1 MNIPDRIIKLIND
14 NNDNDFESFLN
25 NNEMILYY
33 NIETDLLL
41 KCIKEDKI
49 KFFEKLIYHK
59 LSSTYYFNFN
69 NILTEIIKKNDTS
82 NNPLNDTSSNP
93 LNNQNDYYKIIFSIK
108 NISSYVS
115 FESIIDLSVENNDY
129 SIIKYIIDNNLYS
142 FNYYSYIYYTK
153 LVIKIKDINIVKI
166 FIDKFI
172 RNKYKYANTNQKKE
186 KDVINLNCY
195 YVCDDE
201 IFKYLFDV
209 ILDNDK
215 NHLDII
221 KYTKHNDK
229 HVKNNFNLF
238 KFNYIYDKL
247 DNENNIKIFKEIS
260 IFNCFYTNKI
270 ELLEQLVEKFNYSDD
285 NILNIIKKY
294 KNIKNNRNLVDIIIN
309 KFTEK
314 PSYYLYKKYQ
324 SYMTT
329 NNINIL
335 IYSSIENNNIL
346 ILNDLDISG
355 KDMNI
360 NIKKIENYILSNHI
374 HKVYINENTMNIL
387 FNKFN
392 LLKNIIFCV
401 NYAKILLEN
410 NEKKAMTA
418 LIDTIYTGDIYN
430 EKYRKNFE
438 KKIKN
443 FIISNIIV
451 KRLSEGDI
459 YDWYFIEWVDS
470 KLPNIH
476 ILKDSINCIKN
487 NISVN
492 EPNIHFLY
500 WNLKREDELLDKSYM
515 DELLIKLHSNF
526 NTLTNFMI
534 DNIQYDHILKDKIKD
549 ILSRDKENIT
559 KQNLIT
565 SIFTKHSLD
574 NIIKLE
580 NLDNDM
586 IKIFE
591 NIYND
596 KHTLFNIFKFSLNTL
611 SYSVTNYL
619 INKLKKVKIS
629 SIKMIVQ
636 SIISNKNYYFMNKI
650 TESMIVK
657 DQNAFLQK
665 LLIESVKYHNII
677 IIDWTY
683 NKLKQINSKN
693 FNDEFQ
699 KKITKLFEK
708 NISQTLY
715 NATITGLY
723 DFYISLMKYLSNEN
737 KQLLYKNILD
747 IFCDDKYIL
756 NNFLIEHI
764 SFKSFTDKEKYEFL
778 KNIIISIDKYKIE
791 RCIEN
796 LNITKDDYILISKL
810 SKDDIDS
817 KGEHQFEDI
826 IDKSFEFNLLY
837 DHSFQFIKYLNDM
850 GLQLYFD
857 NDIFEELFMTS
868 HFNRSND
875 KDINNMI
882 ILKLIIKLSDINLFK
897 IDVDTINIFL
907 EYYDRMKYKITVDD
921 IKDLI
926 EKYNIKLEYK
936 LYYNSAGTKTKIL
949 FDYLYKVEKI
959 NLRQYDEKI
968 FFQSCTGNDVKFAK
982 YLLELDPTINVSIN
996 NDLIF
1001 AECCNKGSLDVIEWL
1016 YDIIPNMNHKAKY
1029 EYSICGACYYGHI
1042 NTAIW
1047 LMNNIDGLDIK
1058 VDNDYCMVSAIDNE
1072 CNHIIN
1078 YINEIEPE
1086 RYNIIRD
1093 NNNNIINFS
1102 INKNLIID
1110 NTKLISTVIECPICY
1125 DNNSSMVTCCNH
1137 QFCYDCFNQY
1147 YKKNSNI
1154 SCPYCRKENIEL
1166 FNIEVIETDVIE
1178 TDVIET
1184 DVIETDVIETDVIE
1198 TDVIETDVIE
1208 TDVIETD
1215 VIETDV
1221 IETDVIETDVIET
1234 DVIETDVI
1242 ETDKIKIKVKKD

>member
-33 NIETDLLL
+33 NIETELLL
-41 KCIKEDKI
+41 KCINEDKI
-49 KFFEKLIYHK
+49 KFFEMLIHNK
-59 LSSTYYFNFN
+59 LSSIYYFNFN

-82 NNPLNDTSSNP
+82 NNPLNDTSNNPLNDTSNNP

-115 FESIIDLSVENNDY
+115 FESIVDLSVTNNNY
-129 SIIKYIIDNNLYS
+129 SIIKYIIDNSLYN
-142 FNYYSYIYYTK
+142 FNYNSYIYYTK
-153 LVIKIKDINIVKI
+153 LLTKIKDIDIVNI
-166 FIDKFI
+166 FIDKI
-172 RNKYKYANTNQKKE
+172 LRNKYKYANTNQKKE

-195 YVCDDE
+195 YECDDE
-201 IFKYLFDV
+201 IFKSLFDI
-209 ILDNDK
+209 ILENDK
-215 NHLDII
+215 NYLDII

-229 HVKNNFNLF
+229 NIKNNFNLF

-260 IFNCFYTNKI
+260 IFNCFYTNNI
-270 ELLEQLVEKFNYSDD
+270 ELIEQLVDKFNYSSDD
-285 NILNIIKKY
+285 ILTIIKKY
-294 KNIKNNRNLVDIIIN
+294 KKIKNNRNLVDIIIN
-309 KFTEK
+309 KFAEK
-314 PSYYLYKKYQ
+314 PSYYLYKKYKN
-324 SYMTT
+324 YMTT

-346 ILNDLDISG
+346 ILNDLEITGGDN
-355 KDMNI
+355 KKI
-360 NIKKIENYILSNHI
+360 NIKKIENYILNNHI

-392 LLKNIIFCV
+392 LLKNINFCI

-410 NEKKAMTA
+410 NEKKGMTN
-418 LIDTIYTGDIYN
+418 LIDTIYTDDLYD

-443 FIISNIIV
+443 FIISNIII

-459 YDWYFIEWVDS
+459 YDWYFIEWIDS
-470 KLPNIH
+470 KLSNIH

-487 NISVN
+487 NTSIN

-500 WNLKREDELLDKSYM
+500 WHLKIENELLEKSYM

-526 NTLTNFMI
+526 NTLTKFMI
-534 DNIQYDHILKDKIKD
+534 DNIEYDYILKDKIKD
-549 ILSRDKENIT
+549 ILSRDKDNII

-565 SIFTKHSLD
+565 SIFTKNTLD
-574 NIIKLE
+574 DIIKLE
-580 NLDNDM
+580 NIDNDM

-596 KHTLFNIFKFSLNTL
+596 KHTLFNIFKYSLNIL

-629 SIKMIVQ
+629 SIKMIVKC
-636 SIISNKNYYFMNKI
+636 IIANKNYYFMNKI
-650 TESMIVK
+650 TESMLFK
-657 DQNAFLQK
+657 DKNAFLQK
-665 LLIESVKYHNII
+665 LLIESVKHNNII
-677 IIDWTY
+677 IVEWAY
-683 NKLKQINSKN
+683 NKLKYIKCEN

-699 KKITKLFEK
+699 KKIKKLFEK
-708 NISQTLY
+708 NVQP
-715 NATITGLY
+715 GLFDSNIIEVY
-723 DFYISLMKYLSNEN
+723 DFYINLIKYLSDEN

-747 IFCDDKYIL
+747 IFCDNKYIL
-756 NNFLIEHI
+756 DNFLIEHI

-778 KNIIISIDKYKIE
+778 KNIIGFVDKYKIE

-796 LNITKDDYILISKL
+796 LNITKDDYIVISKL
-810 SKDDIDS
+810 SKEDIDS
-817 KGEHQFEDI
+817 NGEHQFEDI

-837 DHSFQFIKYLNDM
+837 NHSFQFIKYLNDM
-850 GLQLYFD
+850 GLQLYL
-857 NDIFEELFMTS
+857 DIDIIQELFTTS

-875 KDINNMI
+875 EDINNII
-882 ILKLIIKLSDINLFK
+882 ILELMIQLSDINLFK

-907 EYYDRMKYKITVDD
+907 EYYESVKYKITVDD
-921 IKDLI
+921 IKYLI
-926 EKYNIKLEYK
+926 EKYDIKLEYK
-936 LYYNSAGTKTKIL
+936 LYYSSAGSKTKLL
-949 FDYLYKVEKI
+949 FDYLYKLENI

-1029 EYSICGACYYGHI
+1029 EYSICGACYYGRI
-1042 NTAIW
+1042 GTVKW
-1047 LMNNIDGLDIK
+1047 LMNNINDLDIK

-1072 CNHIIN
+1072 CYHIIN
-1078 YINEIEPE
+1078 YINDIEPE
-1086 RYNIIRD
+1086 RYNIVWD
-1093 NNNNIINFS
+1093 DNNNIINFS

-1166 FNIEVIETDVIE
+1166 FNIEDIDLVETDVVE
-1178 TDVIET
+1178 TDVVET
-1184 DVIETDVIETDVIE
+1184 DVVETDLVEIEVI
-1198 TDVIETDVIE
+1198 
-1208 TDVIETD
+1208 
-1215 VIETDV
+1215 
-1221 IETDVIETDVIET
+1221 
-1234 DVIETDVI
+1234 
-1242 ETDKIKIKVKKD
+1242 KKE